1 MVLSSPFHSFRE
13 ALQLNTTVGGALDY
27 ILGLEQFM
35 EEQHIV
41 FDTPKVKPGFVV
53 ATVNRISCH
62 QHLGTLRGIPIRIFH
77 ATVDPVCP
85 ISGSR

>member
-1 MVLSSPFHSFRE
+1 MLLSSPFHSFRE

-41 FDTPKVKPGFVV
+41 FDTPKV
-53 ATVNRISCH
+53 R
-62 QHLGTLRGIPIRIFH
+62 LGWWWQQ
-77 ATVDPVCP
+77 
-85 ISGSR
+85 